1 MSIKNEVLLNDI
13 LYFYKDK
20 PNDIPKDSPK
30 DACYYLVRKF
40 FKGGKE
46 EDPDIIYINEINR
59 RVNEKELTKLE
70 TFKYFT
76 EDEARELVTGGIKK
90 DENGEYSYSQK
101 WHLYVSYM
109 AYKEVTSLLDLPRTG
124 FKGIT
129 TDDFDKPFSISNFKQ
144 IKFEEWL
151 KKKATSNKDASWER
165 VEEEIIKNRK
175 QSS

>member
-1 MSIKNEVLLNDI
+1 MCIKNEVLLNDI

-20 PNDIPKDSPK
+20 PNRIPKDSPK

-59 RVNEKELTKLE
+59 RINGKELTKLE

-76 EDEARELVTGGIKK
+76 EDEARQLVTDGINK
-90 DENGEYSYSQK
+90 DGNGKYNYSQK

-109 AYKEVTSLLDLPRTG
+109 AYKEVTSLLDIPRTG

-129 TDDFDKPFSISNFKQ
+129 TADFDKPFNISNFKQ
-144 IKFEEWL
+144 INFEKWL
-151 KKKATSNKDASWER
+151 KNEATSNEDASWEE
-165 VEEEIIKNRK
+165 VKEAISNCRK
-175 QSS
+175 